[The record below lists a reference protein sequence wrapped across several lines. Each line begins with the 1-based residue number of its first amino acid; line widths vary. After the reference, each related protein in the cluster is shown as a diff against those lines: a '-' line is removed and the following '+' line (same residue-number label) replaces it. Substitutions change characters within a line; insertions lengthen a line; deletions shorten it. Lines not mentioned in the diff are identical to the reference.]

1 MNSDNSFKDL
11 FNRFY
16 YNSRL
21 RELTV
26 RLVCLLII
34 SGLIY
39 AFTSK
44 KAKSKETYGSSES
57 SYSDYS
63 TSSGYDYSAPSGY
76 DDSSDSGY
84 GTSTSNKVSLTPDSW
99 YTYRDLNILH
109 VQNCTVS
116 SASLMSHNVVSLTY
130 RPVCKSCHT
139 ASSNLEWGSASP
151 NYPKNKSYYCNECG
165 TTTIVKLDVSN

>member
-1 MNSDNSFKDL
+1 MNFDNFKDF

-16 YNSRL
+16 YRTRL
-21 RELTV
+21 RNLTV
-26 RLVCLLII
+26 CLVCLLII
-34 SGLIY
+34 SGLIS
-39 AFTSK
+39 AFNGK
-44 KAKSKETYGSSES
+44 KSKSKDTYGSSES
-57 SYSDYS
+57 SYTGYS
-63 TSSGYDYSAPSGY
+63 TSSSYEHTTSSGY
-76 DDSSDSGY
+76 NNSSESNY
-84 GTSTSNKVSLTPDSW
+84 GSSTSNKVSLTPDSW
-99 YTYRDLNILH
+99 YTYKDLNILH

-165 TTTIVKLDVSN
+165 TTTIVKLNVSN